1 MKTLAMNEQDSA
13 ADTVSEVVARAREA
27 QVIWRELS
35 IGERAR
41 SLRRLARRA
50 LQDEELGQTITE
62 DSGKALFEAIGFEV
76 AYLCE
81 LTRYLTARRARKAL
95 AESRRP
101 SFIFP
106 HKRARVRWLPR
117 GVVLIIGPSNFPL
130 LNNFA
135 DAVGPLLAGNSVVL
149 KPSPRTPKTSRRIL
163 TLWRECGLPKD
174 VFQVVEGGD
183 DTARAL
189 IDTCDGI
196 FFTGSVAV
204 GREVSARAGAR
215 LVPCVTELGGKSAM
229 IVLADAD
236 LPAAARAA
244 AWGAF
249 AGAGQVCIRT
259 ERALV
264 EESVAEAFCRLV
276 VEETRK
282 IRQGS
287 GADRDIGPVATDA
300 QVEHCRALIAEAVGR
315 GARIA
320 CGGSSA
326 EGNQRLFA
334 PTVLDAVSPQARV
347 ANEETFGPVLPILR
361 VKDAEEALAL
371 ANASH
376 LGLSGSIWSGDGR
389 RALALARRLQCGSV
403 CINDVLANY
412 FLVAAPL
419 GGWKASGVGF
429 RHGSET
435 LRQFCVPQS
444 VVEDRPGMGLVGGVV
459 RRNLAFPY
467 RNSVLKL
474 LRRLLKVFYR

>member
-1 MKTLAMNEQDSA
+1 LEDDELA
-13 ADTVSEVVARAREA
+13 
-27 QVIWRELS
+27 
-35 IGERAR
+35 
-41 SLRRLARRA
+41 
-50 LQDEELGQTITE
+50 QTITE

-81 LTRYLTARRARKAL
+81 LTRYLTGRRARKSL
-95 AESRRP
+95 AESRRS

-135 DAVGPLLAGNSVVL
+135 DAVAPLLAGNCVVL
-149 KPSPRTPKTSRRIL
+149 KPSPRTPKTSRRML
-163 TLWRECGLPKD
+163 ALWRECGLPEGG
-174 VFQVVEGGD
+174 FQLVEGGE

-196 FFTGSVAV
+196 FFTGSAGV
-204 GREVSARAGAR
+204 GREVSSRAGAR
-215 LVPCVTELGGKSAM
+215 LIPCVTELGGKSAM

-236 LPAAARAA
+236 LQSAARAA

-287 GADRDIGPVATDA
+287 GDDRDVGPVATDA

-315 GARIA
+315 GARIV

-334 PTVLDAVSPQARV
+334 PTVLDTVSPQARV

-361 VKDAEEALAL
+361 VRDAEEAIAL

-389 RALALARRLQCGSV
+389 RALALARRLQSGSV
-403 CINDVLANY
+403 CINDVLVNY
-412 FLVAAPL
+412 FFVAAPL

-429 RHGSET
+429 RHGIET
-435 LRQFCVPQS
+435 LRQFCVSQS
-444 VVEDRPGMGLVGGVV
+444 IVEDRPGMGLVGGLV
-459 RRNLAFPY
+459 RKYLAFPY
-467 RNSVLKL
+467 RKPVLNL